1 MDVSNAGEEQLDEI
15 ERKEDE
21 LEREFE
27 GDSKIMN
34 KLWVDNGTSS
44 TILDF
49 FYDKKNYQWCCI
61 KFTLPLRC
69 KNIDMSNVLRE
80 AASAAIIW
88 QVPKIKR
95 AITFKQNEVL
105 MLKTEG
111 INIHVSSIEFLI
123 QLVY

>member
-1 MDVSNAGEEQLDEI
+1 MKQELDVSNAGEEQLDEI

-21 LEREFE
+21 LERETE
-27 GDSKIMN
+27 GDAKIMN
-34 KLWVDNGTSS
+34 KLWTDNGTSS

-49 FYDKKNYQWCCI
+49 FYDKKDYQWCCI

-69 KNIDMSNVLRE
+69 KNIDMTNVLRE
-80 AASAAIIW
+80 AASSAIIW

-111 INIHVSSIEFLI
+111 INIHVRLH
-123 QLVY
+123 

>member
-15 ERKEDE
+15 ERKEEE

-34 KLWVDNGTSS
+34 KLWVNNATSS
-44 TILDF
+44 TIIDF
-49 FYDKKNYQWCCI
+49 FYDKKNYEWCCI

-69 KNIDMSNVLRE
+69 KNIDMTNVLRE

-111 INIHVSSIEFLI
+111 INIHVSFD
-123 QLVY
+123 